1 MDNRDKS
8 FNSNMPFR
16 PQLPHPSRMELNWD
30 PYAHGVTTPPPR
42 LSPVRPPLL
51 HLFLSVPSLPTPNLL
66 GFYLRLQM
74 LVIIPDLI
82 IAWDTGNKE
91 SLAHVI
97 WGSIALHCLGQGV
110 RGWRHPH
117 LTQTS
122 QPAIF
127 NLRKSITC
135 NPTFFT
141 EEGTLIHYI
150 TDSTW
155 VVSAT
160 LLNFV
165 GVLDSSELS
174 LLRPCL
180 VPKKICTVP
189 VTSNLRTNAWSIK
202 CSWKNN

>member
-1 MDNRDKS
+1 MVLGCLDRLLTVVGLPGPIHPMVGWAYFIDTLSSVAMDNRDKS

-91 SLAHVI
+91 NLAHVI

-110 RGWRHPH
+110 GGWRHPH
-117 LTQTS
+117 RTQTS
-122 QPAIF
+122 LQF
-127 NLRKSITC
+127 
-135 NPTFFT
+135 
-141 EEGTLIHYI
+141 
-150 TDSTW
+150 STW
-155 VVSAT
+155 GKVLHVT
-160 LLNFV
+160 L
-165 GVLDSSELS
+165 LS
-174 LLRPCL
+174 LL
-180 VPKKICTVP
+180 KKVH
-189 VTSNLRTNAWSIK
+189 
-202 CSWKNN
+202 